1 MASNYD
7 IAEKPTVA
15 IQRREAGK
23 TWWRS
28 VITDLIESEKDD
40 LRELREMRDRTR
52 DLDMMRLLCTLL
64 ERKTERVIEL
74 NELLRYRDK
83 DSEAAR

>member
-1 MASNYD
+1 MTLNTF
-7 IAEKPTVA
+7 IAENPSVLN
-15 IQRREAGK
+15 RRGVGK
-23 TWWRS
+23 VVWRS
-28 VITDLIESEKDD
+28 VINDLIESERQD

-83 DSEAAR
+83 DSEAQR